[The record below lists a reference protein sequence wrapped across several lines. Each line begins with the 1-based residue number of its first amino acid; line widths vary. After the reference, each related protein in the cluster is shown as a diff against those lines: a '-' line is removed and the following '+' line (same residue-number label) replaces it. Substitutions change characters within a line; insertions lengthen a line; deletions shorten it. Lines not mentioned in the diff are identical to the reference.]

1 MDNVY
6 KFSPSEFA
14 FGYQG
19 CKRCYYDE
27 KVRNISLKTRF
38 PSVFSK
44 LDKMQKNF
52 YQNQSSKIIDSSLE
66 EGIII
71 TEDADRIQKSKILKD
86 KKGRSFYLSGKLD
99 AYIKHK
105 NSYTIV
111 DFKVTDITP
120 KSIDSYASQ
129 LQCYS
134 LLFENP
140 DDKSLKLTPVKGL
153 GIFCFEPNKI
163 EFINKSPLFN
173 MHTKYYEI
181 EKNDEKILK
190 YLTEVIDFLEN
201 KTIPPFGERC
211 NICEYKKNLTIN

>member
-1 MDNVY
+1 MDHVY

-19 CKRCYYDE
+19 CKRCYYDT
-27 KVRNISLKTRF
+27 KVRNITLTTRF

-44 LDKMQKNF
+44 LDKLQKNF

-71 TEDADRIQKSKILKD
+71 TEDADRTQKSKVLKD
-86 KKGRSFYLSGKLD
+86 KKGRPFYLSGRLD

-105 NSYTIV
+105 DSYTIV
-111 DFKVTDITP
+111 DFKVTDINP
-120 KSIDSYASQ
+120 KSIDSYRAQ

-163 EFINKSPLFN
+163 EFINKVPLFN
-173 MHTKYYEI
+173 MNTKYYEI

-190 YLTEVIDFLEN
+190 YITEVIDFLEN
-201 KTIPPFGERC
+201 KTIPLFNEKC
-211 NICEYKKNLTIN
+211 NICEYKKNLT

>member
-1 MDNVY
+1 MDHVY

-19 CKRCYYDE
+19 CKRCYYDT
-27 KVRNISLKTRF
+27 KVRNITLTTRF

-44 LDKMQKNF
+44 LDKLQKNF

-71 TEDADRIQKSKILKD
+71 TEDADRTQKSKVLKD
-86 KKGRSFYLSGKLD
+86 KKGRPFYLSGRLD

-105 NSYTIV
+105 DSYTIV
-111 DFKVTDITP
+111 DFKVTDINP
-120 KSIDSYASQ
+120 KSIDSYRAQ

-140 DDKSLKLTPVKGL
+140 DDKSLKLIRNWICCK
-153 GIFCFEPNKI
+153 EPYQTENRCDCI
-163 EFINKSPLFN
+163 ISKSN
-173 MHTKYYEI
+173 
-181 EKNDEKILK
+181 
-190 YLTEVIDFLEN
+190 
-201 KTIPPFGERC
+201 
-211 NICEYKKNLTIN
+211 